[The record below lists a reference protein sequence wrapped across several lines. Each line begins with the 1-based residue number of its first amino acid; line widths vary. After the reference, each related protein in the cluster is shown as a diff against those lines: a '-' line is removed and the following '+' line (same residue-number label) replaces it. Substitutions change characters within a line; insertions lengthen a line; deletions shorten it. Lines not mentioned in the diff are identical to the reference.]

1 MAELYPS
8 DTELAALSNTSDG
21 EQEVLFVPTGESPY
35 HISFY
40 KMQYRLLDVA
50 RRAGDLR
57 VYKDGDLTFGVRA
70 GRFCDGATAR
80 SYAGSTGNALTNN
93 QTNYIYLLTD
103 GTLTINTTG
112 FPAAGT
118 TPHIPLATITT
129 AAGDYAPDADVTD
142 YRARSLYAPV
152 SALTPAEM
160 NEAHDFFS
168 ATDITGAQ
176 AETLSDGSNADALHV
191 HDTDGLE
198 TGAVTAPKQAP
209 AAEQTLTASNF
220 TLAHGG
226 ASEILLTNAT
236 DTATYTSDAA
246 NAIADGARV
255 GHTLRIVLVSL
266 AGAARVK
273 ILDGANTKLRGD
285 WYRDIA
291 EAWLTVVWDG
301 SDWVETGRD
310 RANANCDA
318 DGIQA
323 VSEGTNA
330 DAAGDAAHAEG
341 TSTNASGAASHAE
354 GQGTDATGMYSH
366 AEGNATLASGAYA
379 HAEGDTSTA
388 EGDASHAQGYDAKA
402 ALFAQDAHACGEFG
416 ATGDAQRTRVLMR
429 YAMTAADG
437 VAWKELILPE
447 RFAIA
452 DEKAYACTV
461 TLAGRQDTGAN
472 HAMYKRMV
480 LIERTGG
487 TVALAGAVQTIGTD
501 IETDAAWDVQL
512 TADDTNKTLKIE
524 VKGNSQNIRWVAH
537 VEAVEI
543 AYAD

>member
-1 MAELYPS
+1 MAEMYPS
-8 DTELAALSNTSDG
+8 DTELAALSNTTDP
-21 EQEVLFVPTGESPY
+21 EQEVLFIPTGESPY

-57 VYKDGDLTFGVRA
+57 VYKDGNLTFGVRA
-70 GRFCDGATAR
+70 GLFMDGATVR
-80 SYAGSTGNALTNN
+80 SYAGSTGNVLTNN
-93 QTNYIYLLTD
+93 QTNYIYLTAD
-103 GTLTINTTG
+103 ATLTINTTG

-118 TPHIPLATITT
+118 TPHIPLATILT
-129 AAGDYAPDADVTD
+129 AAGDYDPEDDVTD

-152 SALTPAEM
+152 SALTPAEA
-160 NEAHDFFS
+160 NKAHDFFS
-168 ATDITGAQ
+168 ATDLTGAQ

-191 HDTDGLE
+191 HDTPGLE

-209 AAEQTLTASNF
+209 AAEQTVAASNF

-226 ASEILLTNAT
+226 ASEILITHAT
-236 DTATYTSDAA
+236 AAATFISDAA
-246 NAIADGARV
+246 AAIADGSRV
-255 GHTLRIVLVSL
+255 GHTLRIALVSL
-266 AGAARVK
+266 AGGARVK

-285 WYRDIA
+285 WYRDTV

-301 SDWVETGRD
+301 SDWIETGRND
-310 RANANCDA
+310 GDSNSNAG
-318 DGIQA
+318 GIQA
-323 VSEGTNA
+323 ASEGTNA
-330 DAAGDAAHAEG
+330 DATGDAAHAEG
-341 TSTNASGAASHAE
+341 TGTTASGAASHAE
-354 GQGTDATGMYSH
+354 GQGSDATGSYSH
-366 AEGNATLASGAYA
+366 AEGNATTASGNYA
-379 HAEGDTSTA
+379 HAEGDTNTA
-388 EGDASHAQGYDAKA
+388 EGTASHAQGYDAKA
-402 ALFAQDAHACGEFG
+402 ALFAQDAHACGEF
-416 ATGDAQRTRVLMR
+416 AAQADAQRTRLIMR

-447 RFAIA
+447 RFAVA
-452 DEKAYACTV
+452 DEKAYACTI
-461 TLAGRQDTGAN
+461 TLAGRQDTGAH

-487 TVALAGAVQTIGTD
+487 TVALAGAVQTLGTD

-512 TADDTNKTLKIE
+512 TADDANKALKIE

-537 VEAVEI
+537 VEALEI